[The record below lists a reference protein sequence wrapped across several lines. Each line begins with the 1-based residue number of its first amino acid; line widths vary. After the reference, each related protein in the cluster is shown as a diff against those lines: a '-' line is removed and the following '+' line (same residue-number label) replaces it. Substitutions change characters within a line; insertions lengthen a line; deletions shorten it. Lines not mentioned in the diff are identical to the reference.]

1 MAEEFSLSIKSLTKR
16 GWGASDEFEVFGALP
31 GEQISSQKIKRGKA
45 RLLKI
50 ETKSPDRIEPRCS
63 HAGTCGGCAFQAL
76 DYPAQLLLKQHRIQS
91 LFNHP
96 INPIIPCDEPFEMRN
111 KMEFSFSQD
120 KARNKFLGLHMPAAK
135 GRVVDIDHCHL
146 VSPWFSQ
153 TLKAVRS
160 WWQNSNLNAFHPH
173 KQTGAL
179 RTLTI
184 REGKRTGARMVI
196 LTVDGAAREDLTQ
209 SHLSSFKALFCKK
222 TSLFLHIHQ
231 AIAGKPTELFEI
243 HLQGPDHLSE
253 ELHID
258 GRIIKFSISP
268 AAFFQPNTYQA
279 EKLYNSALK
288 LCLPIQGPVYDL
300 YAGVASLGILFAPHA
315 SSVTSVEINPYS
327 ICDAE
332 TNIELNGITNLNLI
346 RSDVALALEEMPK
359 KPALA
364 LIDPPRAGL
373 GPKAIAQLKEL
384 KPDQI
389 LYISCNP
396 DTQADDIE
404 QLNDYKIKTLQPVD
418 QFPHTPH
425 LENIALL
432 VKKP

>member
-1 MAEEFSLSIKSLTKR
+1 MAEDIFLSIKSLTKR
-16 GWGASDEFEVFGALP
+16 GWGASDEYEVFGALP
-31 GEQISSQKIKRGKA
+31 GEQIVAQKIKRGKA
-45 RLLKI
+45 RLLSI

-63 HAGTCGGCAFQAL
+63 HAGACGGCAFQTL
-76 DYPAQLLLKQHRIQS
+76 DYSAQLLLKQQRIQS
-91 LFNHP
+91 LFKHP
-96 INPIIPCDEPFEMRN
+96 VNPIIPCDEPFQMRN

-120 KARNKFLGLHMPAAK
+120 KAGNKFLGLHMPAAK
-135 GRVVDIDHCHL
+135 GRVVDIEHCHL
-146 VSPWFSQ
+146 VSPWFSD
-153 TLKAVRS
+153 TLQAVRT
-160 WWQNSNLNAFHPH
+160 WWSSSNLNAFHPH

-196 LTVDGAAREDLTQ
+196 LTFDGAAREDLSQ
-209 SHLSSFKALFCKK
+209 SHLISLKALFDKE

-231 AIAGKPTELFEI
+231 AIAGKPTELFEM
-243 HLQGPDHLSE
+243 HLQGPDHLAE
-253 ELHID
+253 ELHLD
-258 GRIIKFSISP
+258 GRILKFSISP

-279 EKLYNSALK
+279 EKLYNNALK
-288 LCLPIQGPVYDL
+288 LCPAINGPVYDL
-300 YAGVASLGILFAPHA
+300 YAGVASLGILFAPYA
-315 SSVTSVEINPYS
+315 KSVTSVEINPYS

-332 TNIELNGITNLNLI
+332 TNIQLNNITNLKLI
-346 RSDVALALEEMPK
+346 RSDVALALVDLPK

-384 KPDQI
+384 QPDQI

-396 DTQADDIE
+396 ETQAHDIK
-404 QLNDYKIKTLQPVD
+404 QLSEYQIKTLQPVD